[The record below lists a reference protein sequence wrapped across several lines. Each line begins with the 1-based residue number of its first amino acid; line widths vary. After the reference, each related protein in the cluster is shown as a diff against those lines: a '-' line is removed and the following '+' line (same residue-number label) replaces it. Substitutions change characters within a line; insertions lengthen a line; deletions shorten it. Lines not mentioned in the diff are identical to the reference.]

1 MDDHRILFLARFAL
15 NYAVMRLV
23 EAYGLW
29 HRRPWGPWLGALVG
43 GLYLPFEVRLLI
55 QRLTMLHLL
64 VFLGNLL
71 IVGYLAWQIVLQ
83 RRRECAM
90 LREAG
95 THDVDN

>member
-1 MDDHRILFLARFAL
+1 MD
-15 NYAVMRLV
+15 
-23 EAYGLW
+23 YGIAAPGG
-29 HRRPWGPWLGALVG
+29 HGSGPWSG
-43 GLYLPFEVRLLI
+43 GLYLPFEVRLLL

-83 RRRECAM
+83 RRRERAM